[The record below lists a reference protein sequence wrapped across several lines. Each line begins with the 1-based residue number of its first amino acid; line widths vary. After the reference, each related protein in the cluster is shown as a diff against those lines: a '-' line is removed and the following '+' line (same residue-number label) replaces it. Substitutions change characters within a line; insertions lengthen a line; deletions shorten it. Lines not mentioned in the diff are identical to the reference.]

1 MLINLYEKIY
11 FHNLIYMLNFELPKI
26 SPLAI
31 LLFFQLIYISH
42 SFYGELTNK
51 VKFQLENNKLLRHG
65 LIFLMVLVVVAELYK
80 NYDLKIILLYSVIL
94 YILLVALTR
103 ISAQWFIGVFIVLCI
118 LFIYRS
124 RIDKKT
130 DDVLE
135 NPLVGYQNKENIYKN
150 TNRDRLIQF
159 GLVIG
164 LITIGV
170 IYYEKHKINK
180 HQANFK
186 LVKFIFNK

>member
-1 MLINLYEKIY
+1 MLINRYEKIY

>member
-1 MLINLYEKIY
+1 
-11 FHNLIYMLNFELPKI
+11 MLNFELPKI

-51 VKFQLENNKLLRHG
+51 VKFQLENNKILRHG

-180 HQANFK
+180 HQSNFK